1 MLHVEQWT
9 LRSRMEITAAPPVV
23 REGSGEGWGSAGA
36 KDFRGSVMLDRGLAA
51 VRQMRAV

>member
-9 LRSRMEITAAPPVV
+9 LRSRMEITAALLVGRWV
-23 REGSGEGWGSAGA
+23 RGEGWGSAA
-36 KDFRGSVMLDRGLAA
+36 KDFAGSAMLSDRVSL